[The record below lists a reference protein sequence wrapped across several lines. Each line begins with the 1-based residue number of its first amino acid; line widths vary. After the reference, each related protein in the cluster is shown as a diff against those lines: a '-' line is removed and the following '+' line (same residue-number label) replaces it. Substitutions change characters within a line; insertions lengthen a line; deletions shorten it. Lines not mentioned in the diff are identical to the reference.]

1 MIVWVAMLLLAQG
14 AGEISDS
21 PEERT
26 LCEDAR
32 TQMEMNTCAVREY
45 DAADEALNGQ
55 WGETLA
61 LMRRLDGDGDIGDGQ
76 PGYVETL
83 RAAQHAWLT
92 YRDEH
97 CRLSSYDARGGSLQ
111 PLLASDCMTSL
122 TEARTAEL
130 SRLLSNQVS
139 GEPKPVSE
147 E

>member
-97 CRLSSYDARGGSLQ
+97 CRAESFLARGGSMQ
-111 PLLASDCMTSL
+111 TMQEHFCKAYL
-122 TEARTAEL
+122 TQRRTFELSEL
-130 SRLLSNQVS
+130 SRSLSN
-139 GEPKPVSE
+139 
-147 E
+147 